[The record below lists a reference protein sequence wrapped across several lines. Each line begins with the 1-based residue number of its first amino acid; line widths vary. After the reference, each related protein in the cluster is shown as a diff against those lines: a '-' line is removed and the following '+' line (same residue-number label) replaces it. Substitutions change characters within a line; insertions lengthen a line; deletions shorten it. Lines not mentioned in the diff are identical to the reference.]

1 MLPKPA
7 WIGLAVAFCAA
18 AGGIAF
24 WLSSPAFNAVTLL
37 PQNAPAQSSL
47 LTIAQQPS
55 GPRLGVKPNLSP
67 VTAADLDA
75 VCRELNNGLDGNKGG
90 KPLCESLGARLRAM
104 PSTDAALVISHFL
117 AGRRDAPTR
126 LPFTVGKEG
135 NLTTAPTLRV
145 WLMDQLGRVS
155 AEAAASYA
163 AQILTKRESAEE
175 WAVALRDYARIRTS
189 PADVAFLRGKLREL
203 LLEPRWQAERSV
215 GWLEAFDVAVHIR
228 ATELTPELAALSRSL
243 ASEDKAVMR
252 AACLTLDR
260 MTLADPI
267 IMLGRFLSE
276 PELLKG
282 RELARANYFARADVR
297 DAPQRLIVE
306 RYFLDPAR
314 SPEELAKFAG
324 LFPNANLVISRNLLT
339 STVAP
344 TAEEWLARD
353 SAALQV
359 VSSWMA
365 DSRFSRVRPQVEA
378 IHARLSAFVRD
389 SSKLPARSGV
399 TE

>member
-7 WIGLAVAFCAA
+7 WGGLVVAICAA

-24 WLSSPAFNAVTLL
+24 WLSSQAFNAATPISREV
-37 PQNAPAQSSL
+37 PAQSL
-47 LTIAQQPS
+47 VNTIVPES
-55 GPRLGVKPNLSP
+55 GLPRAGAKANLNP
-67 VTAADLDA
+67 VTAADLEAAWRQLNGEDA
-75 VCRELNNGLDGNKGG
+75 AVKGA
-90 KPLCESLGARLRAM
+90 KPMCESLGARLRAM
-104 PSTDAALVISHFL
+104 PSEDAARVISDFL

-126 LPFTVGKEG
+126 LPFTIGNGG
-135 NLTTAPTLRV
+135 NLTTAPTFRV

-163 AQILTKRESAEE
+163 TQILTKRESADE
-175 WAVALRDYARIRTS
+175 WAVALRDYARLRTS
-189 PADVAFLRGKLREL
+189 SGDQAFLRGKLREL
-203 LLEPRWQAERSV
+203 LLDPRWQAERSN
-215 GWLEAFDVAVHIR
+215 GWLEAFDLAVHTR
-228 ATELTPELAALSRSL
+228 ATELTPELTALSRCL
-243 ASEDKAVMR
+243 APEDKTMMR
-252 AACLTLDR
+252 AACVTLDR

-267 IMLGRFLSE
+267 VMLGRFLSE

-306 RYFLDPAR
+306 QYFLDPDR
-314 SPEELAKFAG
+314 SAEELAKFAG

-339 STVAP
+339 STVTP
-344 TAEEWLARD
+344 TQEEWLARD

-359 VSSWMA
+359 VSSWMT
-365 DSRFSRVRPQVEA
+365 DSRFARVRPQVEA
-378 IHARLSAFVRD
+378 IHARLSEFVRD
-389 SSKLPARSGV
+389 SSKLPERRGV